1 MKLIPQER
9 LDAAK
14 GHTPGP
20 WVHDDS
26 DVFTEYGATTARGV
40 VAAKH
45 SRWQI
50 ADCGKGVTVDTDM
63 MYRTLKPDEQRDN
76 AALCTLAP
84 ELLAENEML
93 RALLTEAMN
102 VNADITTHAHH
113 LHSTGLLWRA
123 EKIKE
128 LADALSNKL
137 DEVLP

>member
-20 WVHDDS
+20 WFVHPGPCYPEIRKQFNAS
-26 DVFTEYGATTARGV
+26 HHMTMCNAIHG
-40 VAAKH
+40 H
-45 SRWQI
+45 
-50 ADCGKGVTVDTDM
+50 
-63 MYRTLKPDEQRDN
+63 MYSGSQSEQQQAN
-76 AALCTLAP
+76 AELLALAP
-84 ELLAENEML
+84 ELLAENEIL

-128 LADALSNKL
+128 LADALSDKL